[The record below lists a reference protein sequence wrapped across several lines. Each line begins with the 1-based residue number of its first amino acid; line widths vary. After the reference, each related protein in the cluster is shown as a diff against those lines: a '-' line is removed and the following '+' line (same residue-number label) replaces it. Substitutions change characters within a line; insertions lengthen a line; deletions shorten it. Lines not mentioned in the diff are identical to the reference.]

1 MAEPAPSPRQRIGR
15 RGALVAYWAL
25 VVSISIAAAASV
37 TLQVFAA
44 PPGPR
49 FASCEEGL
57 AALAAGVD
65 RARAAA
71 AASDGD
77 EDAAIALFR
86 RALDPDWSGVDGVAT
101 SCRGK
106 PENERALD
114 ALERLRY
121 AEEHAV
127 RRESGELAPLRRR
140 VQAVVDALPPPPAQ
154 NPRP

>member
-1 MAEPAPSPRQRIGR
+1 MADPAPSPRQRLGR
-15 RGALVAYWAL
+15 RAALVVYWVV
-25 VVSISIAAAASV
+25 VVSISVAAAVSV

-49 FASCEEGL
+49 FASCEDGL
-57 AALAAGVD
+57 RALAAGVD

-71 AASDGD
+71 AASEGNED
-77 EDAAIALFR
+77 EAIARFR
-86 RALDPDWSGVDGVAT
+86 GALDPDWSGLEGVAS

-106 PENERALD
+106 AENERALD

-140 VQAVVDALPPPPAQ
+140 VQAVVDALPPQPAQ
-154 NPRP
+154 TPRP

>member
-1 MAEPAPSPRQRIGR
+1 MAESAPSPRQRTGR
-15 RGALVAYWAL
+15 RAALVAYWAL
-25 VVSISIAAAASV
+25 VVSISVAAAASV

-44 PPGPR
+44 PPGPA
-49 FASCEEGL
+49 FASCEAGL
-57 AALAAGVD
+57 RALSAAVD
-65 RARAAA
+65 RARGAA
-71 AASDGD
+71 AASEGD
-77 EDAAIALFR
+77 EDDAIARFR
-86 RALDPDWSGVDGVAT
+86 RALEPDWSGVDGVAA

-106 PENERALD
+106 AENQRTLD